1 MQIRII
7 PMSIYNSEFEGKTI
21 NQIQKEFFD
30 DYLIYEGKGWYYYG
44 RKGMEA
50 NKGDLLLFQMKNS
63 IIASAKLN
71 DIIRFKKPTIDG
83 NLGVYILSK
92 NTIKSFKPITKKE
105 LSELIIGFKTFS
117 QIKQKFYISD
127 VSLKLLNARMSL

>member
-30 DYLIYEGKGWYYYG
+30 DYLTYEGKGWYYYG

-50 NKGDLLLFQMKNS
+50 VQAQHRRL
-63 IIASAKLN
+63 
-71 DIIRFKKPTIDG
+71 
-83 NLGVYILSK
+83 V
-92 NTIKSFKPITKKE
+92 
-105 LSELIIGFKTFS
+105 
-117 QIKQKFYISD
+117 
-127 VSLKLLNARMSL
+127 

>member
-1 MQIRII
+1 MNIRII
-7 PMSIYNSEFEGKTI
+7 PMSIYNSEFQGKTI

-30 DYLIYEGKGWYYYG
+30 DYLTYEGKGWYYYG

-50 NKGDLLLFQMKNS
+50 NKGDLLLFQMNNS

-83 NLGVYILSK
+83 NFGVYILTK
-92 NTIKSFKPITKKE
+92 NTIKSFRPITKNE
-105 LSELIIGFKTFS
+105 LSKLICGFKTFN
-117 QIKQKFYISD
+117 QTKQKFSISD
-127 VSLKLLNARMSL
+127 VALKVLNARMSL

>member
-1 MQIRII
+1 MSVRII

-30 DYLIYEGKGWYYYG
+30 DYLTYEGKGWYYYG

-92 NTIKSFKPITKKE
+92 NTIKSFRPITKNE
-105 LSELIIGFKTFS
+105 LSKLICGFKNFNQT
-117 QIKQKFYISD
+117 KQKFSISA
-127 VSLKLLNARMSL
+127 VALKVLNARMSL

>member
-1 MQIRII
+1 
-7 PMSIYNSEFEGKTI
+7 
-21 NQIQKEFFD
+21 
-30 DYLIYEGKGWYYYG
+30 
-44 RKGMEA
+44 MEA

-92 NTIKSFKPITKKE
+92 NTIKSFRPITKNE
-105 LSELIIGFKTFS
+105 LSKLICGFKTFN
-117 QIKQKFYISD
+117 QTKQKFSISA
-127 VSLKLLNARMSL
+127 VALKVLNARMSL

>member
-7 PMSIYNSEFEGKTI
+7 PMSIYNSEFQGKTI

-83 NLGVYILSK
+83 NLGAYILSK
-92 NTIKSFKPITKKE
+92 NTIKSFRPITKNE
-105 LSELIIGFKTFS
+105 LSKLICGFKNFNQT
-117 QIKQKFYISD
+117 KQKFSISA
-127 VSLKLLNARMSL
+127 VALKVLNARMSL